1 MSLILSIIITLVFG
15 SMIILIRM
23 KASKRPA
30 SIKGIILPPVMMST
44 GALMFV
50 IPFFRVTGIDI
61 LEAILMGLVFSV
73 ILIWTT
79 KFEIKEDFVFIKR
92 TKAFPVILMSLLLIR
107 IFIKYLISGSLE
119 VGELSGMFWI
129 MAFAM
134 IVPWRVAMYIQY
146 KNVAKNLETP
156 KEMAE

>member
-50 IPFFRVTGIDI
+50 MPFFRVTGIDI

>member
-50 IPFFRVTGIDI
+50 MPFFRVTGIDI

-79 KFEIKEDFVFIKR
+79 KFEIKEDFVFIKH